1 MLKAFKQKPNKTQ
14 DRLGSKVLGL
24 ESGHT
29 TRNTSLKTPDSGLK
43 TQHRSVR
50 GIGMGGLI
58 GLWLMLCGVA
68 IGQPSV
74 PPPKTTAFTRGLIG
88 TNTTSAE
95 FRSALGFLSTNNT
108 VITNY
113 TGNGASIT
121 NLNADELRS
130 GTVPLARLS
139 GITAS
144 QVADATLTTNKVD
157 ATFHALLGGGG
168 GSGDVTQSGLAAGSY
183 AMPNFAPKFF
193 NVETNFSPAQFSATY
208 RYFNTLNTT
217 QANLYVNS
225 TTGNNATAQRNNPN
239 LPWRD
244 IWELIDSTLGSV
256 VTTGAVAVAKS
267 GDTVVL
273 QSGVYFAPKIP
284 LPNGVHLFAP
294 NGATIIRTNFTRD
307 VNVLSPGSGGAYGS
321 DLGIGALI
329 KPGNNSV
336 VDGVVVVATNGSFDA
351 CIGYYDR
358 AQVTD
363 GSDWDYGFTESIS
376 TNSLFRNCFFYGGS
390 DVHYLDGTNTG
401 TGTIYFDNCVFRSQW
416 DAIRSYSNSI
426 TYTKD
431 CDIFTTNSYSTSPA
445 LGASRAVVMQANSK
459 WYDYGSRVG
468 AGGGTNENNATYF
481 IDNSAAILSGTVLY
495 ISGTNAAYDIVRS
508 NSPSGWYLEG
518 GTFRQ

>member
-1 MLKAFKQKPNKTQ
+1 MKK
-14 DRLGSKVLGL
+14 
-24 ESGHT
+24 
-29 TRNTSLKTPDSGLK
+29 
-43 TQHRSVR
+43 
-50 GIGMGGLI
+50 LI
-58 GLWLMLCGVA
+58 WWVGLCGLALVVQA
-68 IGQPSV
+68 QEPV
-74 PPPKTTAFTRGLIG
+74 PPAATPAEVLAGTDRYKIATPYAIAQAGLTAYP
-88 TNTTSAE
+88 TN
-95 FRSALGFLSTNNT
+95 
-108 VITNY
+108 
-113 TGNGASIT
+113 
-121 NLNADELRS
+121 
-130 GTVPLARLS
+130 
-139 GITAS
+139 GITA
-144 QVADATLTTNKVD
+144 ATATNIAAYQAFI
-157 ATFHALLGGGG
+157 ATNGFV
-168 GSGDVTQSGLAAGSY
+168 GSGDVTQAGLAAGSY
-183 AMPNFAPKFF
+183 AMPNFAAKYF
-193 NVETNFSPAQFSATY
+193 NIETNFSPAQFSSTY

-244 IWELIDSTLGSV
+244 IWELIDSTLGAV

-376 TNSLFRNCFFYGGS
+376 TNSIFRNCFFYGGS

-431 CDIFTTNSYSTSPA
+431 CDIFTTNRYSTSPA